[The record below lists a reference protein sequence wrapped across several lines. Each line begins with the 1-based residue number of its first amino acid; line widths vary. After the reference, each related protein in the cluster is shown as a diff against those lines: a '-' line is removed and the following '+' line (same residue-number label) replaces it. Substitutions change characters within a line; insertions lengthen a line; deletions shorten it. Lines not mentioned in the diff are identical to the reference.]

1 MKTSRRSEAAY
12 IQAVAQGQT
21 VHQGDE
27 LWHRIQQA
35 LQANLSKPTFET
47 WIRPARCDSYAN
59 GVLRVLA
66 PNSFASSWLR
76 KNYLVKIEAVAAELA
91 GHAVRVEVAIAE
103 EQSPAPGGGSGPLP
117 AGEIADLPPRSPAES
132 GDAQRRQESGNGR
145 PPRVV
150 LNLNPRYVFNRFVVG
165 ANSRMAHAAALAVA
179 EAPGR
184 EFNPLFICGGVG
196 LGKTH
201 LMQAIGHYR
210 QEIDPEAR
218 VFYVSTE
225 TFTNDLIQAIR
236 KDAMQ
241 SFRDRYRAADL
252 ILVDD
257 IQFIEGKEYT
267 QEEFFHTFNALHEA
281 GRQIVITSDR
291 PPSQIP
297 RLQERLISR
306 FSMGLIA
313 DIQAPDLETRMAIL
327 HKKAE
332 TEQMALPREL
342 IHYIAGR
349 FTSNIRELEGALTR
363 AVAFASITGLP
374 MTVES
379 VAPMLD
385 PVGNDV
391 EVTPQQVLDKVSE
404 VFDVRIDEML
414 SPSRKRAVSQAR
426 QVGMYLMR
434 QNTKLSLP
442 RIGEAFGGKDHST
455 VMYAVE
461 QVEKRLSSDP
471 DLSRQVQKVRDLL
484 QIDSRKRR

>member
-1 MKTSRRSEAAY
+1 M
-12 IQAVAQGQT
+12 Q
-21 VHQGDE
+21 QGDQ
-27 LWHRIQQA
+27 LWHQVSQD
-35 LQANLSKPTFET
+35 LQARLSKPTFET
-47 WIRPARCDSYAN
+47 WIRPARCRGYAD
-59 GVLRVLA
+59 GLLRLEA
-66 PNSFASSWLR
+66 PNSFACGWLR
-76 KNYLVKIEAVAAELA
+76 KNYLVMLAAVASEHAGRQVRVQVEVAPDADPGLTVPEGAAAGLVAAEDLRPA
-91 GHAVRVEVAIAE
+91 
-103 EQSPAPGGGSGPLP
+103 PAPGPGTGRAGG
-117 AGEIADLPPRSPAES
+117 AG
-132 GDAQRRQESGNGR
+132 GGNGAALPQR
-145 PPRVV
+145 PGAG
-150 LNLNPRYVFNRFVVG
+150 LNARYVFNRFVVG
-165 ANSRMAHAAALAVA
+165 ANSRMAHAASLAVA

-210 QEIDPEAR
+210 LEIDPEAR

-236 KDAMQ
+236 KDGMQ
-241 SFRDRYRAADL
+241 AFRDRYRAADL

-281 GRQIVITSDR
+281 GRQIVIASDR

-297 RLQERLISR
+297 KLQERLISR

-313 DIQAPDLETRMAIL
+313 DIQIPDLETRMAIL
-327 HKKAE
+327 QKKAE
-332 TEQMALPREL
+332 AEQMQLPREL
-342 IHYIAGR
+342 IQYIAGR

-391 EVTPQQVLDKVSE
+391 EVTPQQVLEKVAE
-404 VFDVRIDEML
+404 VFEVRIEEML
-414 SPSRKRAVSQAR
+414 SPSRKRAVSQSR

-434 QNTKLSLP
+434 QNTNLSLP

-461 QVEKRLSSDP
+461 QVEKKLNSDP
-471 DLSRQVQKVRDLL
+471 ALARRVQQVRDLL
-484 QIDSRKRR
+484 QIACRKRR

>member
-1 MKTSRRSEAAY
+1 MR
-12 IQAVAQGQT
+12 QGE
-21 VHQGDE
+21 E
-27 LWHRIQQA
+27 LWHQVQQA

-47 WIRPARCDSYAN
+47 WIRPAQCARLE
-59 GVLRVLA
+59 GGRLELVA
-66 PNSFASSWLR
+66 PNSFACGWLH
-76 KNYLVKIEAVAAELA
+76 KNYLGTIAALATEISGRRIEVSVVASGPTETPLVAAP
-91 GHAVRVEVAIAE
+91 G
-103 EQSPAPGGGSGPLP
+103 SPGEGRPSLLNEP
-117 AGEIADLPPRSPAES
+117 AGQAAAVGAPRRATGEAAP
-132 GDAQRRQESGNGR
+132 RRIPG
-145 PPRVV
+145 
-150 LNLNPRYVFNRFVVG
+150 LNPRYVFNRFVVG
-165 ANSRMAHAAALAVA
+165 PNSRMAHAAALAVA
-179 EAPGR
+179 ESPGR
-184 EFNPLFICGGVG
+184 EFNPLFLCGGVG

-210 QEIDPEAR
+210 LEIDPESR

-225 TFTNDLIQAIR
+225 SFTNDLIQAIR
-236 KDAMQ
+236 KDSMQ
-241 SFRDRYRAADL
+241 SFRDKYRAADL
-252 ILVDD
+252 ILIDD

-281 GRQIVITSDR
+281 GRQIVIASDR

-332 TEQMALPREL
+332 QERMRLPRDL
-342 IHYIAGR
+342 IQYIAGR

-385 PVGNDV
+385 PGGGDV
-391 EVTPQQVLDKVSE
+391 EVTPQQVLEKVAE
-404 VFDVRIDEML
+404 VFSVPVDDML

-434 QNTKLSLP
+434 QGTNLSLP
-442 RIGEAFGGKDHST
+442 RIGDAFGGKDHST

-461 QVEKRLSSDP
+461 QVEKRLGNDP
-471 DLSRQVQKVRDLL
+471 QLARQVQQVRDLL
-484 QIDSRKRR
+484 QIDSRRRDGSQDKERRRKR

>member
-1 MKTSRRSEAAY
+1 M
-12 IQAVAQGQT
+12 QQDDQ
-21 VHQGDE
+21 
-27 LWHRIQQA
+27 LWHQVQKT

-47 WIRPARCDSYAN
+47 WIRPARCLGFDGQRLA
-59 GVLRVLA
+59 LEA
-66 PNSFASSWLR
+66 PNSFACGWLR
-76 KNYLVKIEAVAAELA
+76 KNYLGTIEAVAGEIT
-91 GHAVRVEVAIAE
+91 GSPVQVEVSAAIGDDALMAAGPGTPAAVVAPVGAAGAPTGAGA
-103 EQSPAPGGGSGPLP
+103 SPGSSRRPAPSPPRAVGSG
-117 AGEIADLPPRSPAES
+117 
-132 GDAQRRQESGNGR
+132 
-145 PPRVV
+145 
-150 LNLNPRYVFNRFVVG
+150 LNPRYVFNRFVVG
-165 ANSRMAHAAALAVA
+165 PNSRMAHAAALAVA

-210 QEIDPEAR
+210 LEIDPEAR

-281 GRQIVITSDR
+281 GRQIVIASDR

-332 TEQMALPREL
+332 QEQMRLPREL
-342 IHYIAGR
+342 IQFIAGR

-379 VAPMLD
+379 GAPMLD
-385 PVGNDV
+385 PAGGYV
-391 EVTPQQVLDKVSE
+391 EVKPDQVLAMVSV
-404 VFDVRIDEML
+404 VFG
-414 SPSRKRAVSQAR
+414 
-426 QVGMYLMR
+426 VGAY
-434 QNTKLSLP
+434 
-442 RIGEAFGGKDHST
+442 
-455 VMYAVE
+455 
-461 QVEKRLSSDP
+461 
-471 DLSRQVQKVRDLL
+471 
-484 QIDSRKRR
+484 